1 MNSRSSQFR
10 TALTLALAIAV
21 MGSVGCEKN
30 MGSDAGGGDGW
41 KKVETSTQTAPQD
54 LPKADAVNVTY
65 YYLPG

>member
-1 MNSRSSQFR
+1 MTKSSRFPA
-10 TALTLALAIAV
+10 ALTLALSIAV
-21 MGSVGCEKN
+21 IGSVGCEKN

-41 KKVETSTQTAPQD
+41 KKVETSTQAVRQD

>member
-1 MNSRSSQFR
+1 MNSKSSQLRAAF
-10 TALTLALAIAV
+10 ALALSIV
-21 MGSVGCEKN
+21 VIGSVGCEKN
-30 MGSDAGGGDGW
+30 MGSDAGAGDGW